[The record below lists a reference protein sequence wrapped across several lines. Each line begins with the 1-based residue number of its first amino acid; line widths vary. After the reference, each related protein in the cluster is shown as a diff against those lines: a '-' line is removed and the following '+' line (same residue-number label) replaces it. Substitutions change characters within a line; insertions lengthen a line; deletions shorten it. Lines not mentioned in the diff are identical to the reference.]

1 MQHLPKNKT
10 QKQIIGQKG
19 EDEAV
24 KYLINKGFSI
34 IDRNYLKPWGELDI
48 VAKKGEWL
56 YFIEVKTVTRSLPEV
71 VPQGALPVRQAGR
84 GPTSSFDSYEPEDNI
99 HPWKIKRLSRAIET
113 YLLEKK
119 IGDEAEWQID
129 SIAVYLNPEM
139 KLIKIE
145 HLEDIF

>member
-24 KYLINKGFSI
+24 KYLVNKGFSI
-34 IDRNYLKPWGELDI
+34 LDRNYLKPWGELDI

-56 YFIEVKTVTRSLPEV
+56 YFVEVKTVTREV
-71 VPQGALPVRQAGR
+71 SPQGVLPVRQAGR
-84 GPTSSFDSYEPEDNI
+84 GLSLRDDNYEPEDNI

-119 IGDEAEWQID
+119 IGDEAEWQVD
-129 SIAVYLNPEM
+129 SIAVYLGPEM